1 MKEDTSAASCAPP
14 APPVSQAPR
23 VRAACAATACALAH
37 GARDP
42 SQVERG
48 SSSVCVAA
56 RCELVRAPEGYTG
69 APVRVR
75 RRPRP
80 SRPSRR
86 RGAGGKRSAPRAA
99 RRGVTQNEADFCTLE
114 LLRTFAPSFDFAKDA
129 APRGHSACVVCSAHA
144 APREVD
150 HARGWRSPA
159 NRASM
164 HALER
169 PIGSPVSD
177 SPIEGVPFRCVGA
190 FGSRRGQAACGCGE
204 APMTVKC

>member
-1 MKEDTSAASCAPP
+1 MIPHRLKGGPPQSASLHAASSFAPLRVTP
-14 APPVSQAPR
+14 AHLCVCGGGHGLQGLQGVGEPVVS
-23 VRAACAATACALAH
+23 
-37 GARDP
+37 AR
-42 SQVERG
+42 
-48 SSSVCVAA
+48 
-56 RCELVRAPEGYTG
+56 
-69 APVRVR
+69 
-75 RRPRP
+75 
-80 SRPSRR
+80 
-86 RGAGGKRSAPRAA
+86 RSAPRAA
-99 RRGVTQNEADFCTLE
+99 RRGATVPKTRLISGRWQLFC
-114 LLRTFAPSFDFAKDA
+114 DFAKDA

-150 HARGWRSPA
+150 HARGWHSPA

-177 SPIEGVPFRCVGA
+177 TPIEGVPFRCVGA